1 MKKTSEMLEI
11 GEMSGGTVSS
21 ILQML
26 AQYSRIRPERTWRAS
41 SLDLKI
47 SQDMKFLAAIENR
60 NSISN
65 RLSLHLKAFRTRCE
79 RNCRSLQYLDID
91 RHRGM

>member
-26 AQYSRIRPERTWRAS
+26 AQYSRIRPERTWRAP

-65 RLSLHLKAFRTRCE
+65 RLSLHLNPASIKWQTG
-79 RNCRSLQYLDID
+79 Y
-91 RHRGM
+91 